1 MNLNTVLEFSSTS
14 IHQAAGQVETTADAA
29 WWTLRPSRSLQLCV
43 CIYIMFSPCS
53 HPVPQGVYISSPKI
67 STRHNH
73 CPTTSQA
80 APPPLP
86 GEQKTAKRLRVT
98 QNDLYDDPRS
108 AHSINPTDDVH
119 NFRRNRGDV
128 RNAPWFREPIKGL
141 TSQSQRPDLF
151 SHEWWDRSI
160 ATEIDTLS
168 VSTTAAGLVAGSYSA
183 SVTITEQS
191 EREYQKNH
199 PPGDAVDYRSRCDT
213 YNSTQHEQPHL
224 LRHSWWRQ
232 PGGGTLSW
240 PTSDNAAWLTLSPV
254 SGTNSGTVT
263 TSVNL
268 TGLAAATYSAI
279 ITVAASVSTS
289 CPQQIPV
296 S

>member
-1 MNLNTVLEFSSTS
+1 MS
-14 IHQAAGQVETTADAA
+14 
-29 WWTLRPSRSLQLCV
+29 PS
-43 CIYIMFSPCS
+43 
-53 HPVPQGVYISSPKI
+53 G
-67 STRHNH
+67 T
-73 CPTTSQA
+73 
-80 APPPLP
+80 
-86 GEQKTAKRLRVT
+86 
-98 QNDLYDDPRS
+98 
-108 AHSINPTDDVH
+108 
-119 NFRRNRGDV
+119 
-128 RNAPWFREPIKGL
+128 
-141 TSQSQRPDLF
+141 
-151 SHEWWDRSI
+151 I
-160 ATEIDTLS
+160 ATEIDTRS

-279 ITVAASVSTS
+279 ITVAASVSTN

>member
-1 MNLNTVLEFSSTS
+1 MS
-14 IHQAAGQVETTADAA
+14 
-29 WWTLRPSRSLQLCV
+29 PS
-43 CIYIMFSPCS
+43 
-53 HPVPQGVYISSPKI
+53 G
-67 STRHNH
+67 T
-73 CPTTSQA
+73 
-80 APPPLP
+80 
-86 GEQKTAKRLRVT
+86 
-98 QNDLYDDPRS
+98 
-108 AHSINPTDDVH
+108 
-119 NFRRNRGDV
+119 
-128 RNAPWFREPIKGL
+128 
-141 TSQSQRPDLF
+141 
-151 SHEWWDRSI
+151 I

-199 PPGDAVDYRSRCDT
+199 PPGDAVDYRSRCVTCD
-213 YNSTQHEQPHL
+213 STQHEQPHL

-279 ITVAASVSTS
+279 ITVAASVSTN

>member
-1 MNLNTVLEFSSTS
+1 MS
-14 IHQAAGQVETTADAA
+14 
-29 WWTLRPSRSLQLCV
+29 PS
-43 CIYIMFSPCS
+43 
-53 HPVPQGVYISSPKI
+53 G
-67 STRHNH
+67 T
-73 CPTTSQA
+73 
-80 APPPLP
+80 
-86 GEQKTAKRLRVT
+86 
-98 QNDLYDDPRS
+98 
-108 AHSINPTDDVH
+108 
-119 NFRRNRGDV
+119 
-128 RNAPWFREPIKGL
+128 
-141 TSQSQRPDLF
+141 
-151 SHEWWDRSI
+151 I

-213 YNSTQHEQPHL
+213 YNSIQHEQPHL
-224 LRHSWWRQ
+224 PRHSWWHQ

-279 ITVAASVSTS
+279 ITVAASVSTN